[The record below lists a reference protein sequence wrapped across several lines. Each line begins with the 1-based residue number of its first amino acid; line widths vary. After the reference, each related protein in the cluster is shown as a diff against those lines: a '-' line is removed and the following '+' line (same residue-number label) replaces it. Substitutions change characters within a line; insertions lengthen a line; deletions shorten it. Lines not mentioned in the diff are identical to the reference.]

1 MIFQFLR
8 DFLSPVTKP
17 AAPPLAT
24 PEPAAPPLTTPEP
37 AVRKPTALSPE
48 TPEPVVSNYFEQ
60 ALQELD
66 ETNPGCLLCDNKGDL
81 KQMECCGKH
90 VCFKCL
96 YGNRLYGPSLTCPHC
111 RRPDPSVC
119 AEDRKKAFRAAA
131 VQAKKKAISNMRA
144 LYRKGEC
151 TPAQK
156 RAVVRLK
163 KAEKASK
170 EASRKRSLDKKYRKE
185 MKKIGSKLRREK
197 YPELP
202 SARSSISRFTHER
215 RLRDARNKV
224 AAEGHFVSPV
234 PSWVNQEGGY

>member
-1 MIFQFLR
+1 MLFQFFR
-8 DFLSPVTKP
+8 DLLSPVTKP
-17 AAPPLAT
+17 ASPPLAT
-24 PEPAAPPLTTPEP
+24 PES

-66 ETNPGCLLCDNKGDL
+66 ETNPDCLICNDKHGL

-96 YGNRLYGPSLTCPHC
+96 YNNVLHGPSLTCPHC

-170 EASRKRSLDKKYRKE
+170 EASLKRSLDKKYRKE

-215 RLRDARNKV
+215 RVRDARNKV